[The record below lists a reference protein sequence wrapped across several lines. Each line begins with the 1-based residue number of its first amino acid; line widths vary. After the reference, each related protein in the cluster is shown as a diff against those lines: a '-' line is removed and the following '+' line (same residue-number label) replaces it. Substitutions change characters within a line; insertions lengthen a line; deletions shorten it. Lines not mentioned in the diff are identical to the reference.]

1 MTRYTIHFGEFL
13 IKNINQFKEIAGQDV
28 ILTHRLMK
36 NSIGVS
42 EYMLFTESFSKIK
55 NLKFL
60 GDIEE
65 RKEKYDGLGSID
77 CSVFY
82 PNPELYKLEMLK
94 KRSWIGNILS
104 LIKYFNNS
112 KSKKDIEKK
121 YNLIGS

>member
-1 MTRYTIHFGEFL
+1 M
-13 IKNINQFKEIAGQDV
+13 

-94 KRSWIGNILS
+94 KRSLIGNILS
-104 LIKYFNNS
+104 LIKYFSNS

>member
-1 MTRYTIHFGEFL
+1 M
-13 IKNINQFKEIAGQDV
+13 

-94 KRSWIGNILS
+94 KKSWIGNILS
-104 LIKYFNNS
+104 LIKYFSNS

-121 YNLIGS
+121 YNLIGI

>member
-1 MTRYTIHFGEFL
+1 M
-13 IKNINQFKEIAGQDV
+13 

-65 RKEKYDGLGSID
+65 RKE
-77 CSVFY
+77 V
-82 PNPELYKLEMLK
+82 PLEKKEVPVEILK
-94 KRSWIGNILS
+94 KDTRPTT
-104 LIKYFNNS
+104 
-112 KSKKDIEKK
+112 KSGGIDW
-121 YNLIGS
+121 